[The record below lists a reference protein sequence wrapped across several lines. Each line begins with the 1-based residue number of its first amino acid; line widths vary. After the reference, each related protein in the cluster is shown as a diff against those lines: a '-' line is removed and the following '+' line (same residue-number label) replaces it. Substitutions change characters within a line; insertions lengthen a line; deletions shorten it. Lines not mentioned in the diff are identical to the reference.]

1 MSQPARNIVIQAKP
15 CSRFADRGFEMCEHK
30 GIGHPDTITDGA
42 CEAAA
47 HALASAYENAYGRVL
62 HFNVDKGLLIAG
74 KSEPRFGGGRVVEPI
89 KLIVCGRA
97 TDGTNQFDM
106 QALVRS
112 AVDDFLRR
120 SLRVDRELFYIIPE
134 IKAGSASL
142 ASIFA
147 VGESA
152 HPAHIANDTS
162 FGVGF
167 APYSMLEQQVLH
179 LAATLRSSG
188 FRLRFPAAGDDF
200 KIMGLRQHD
209 EFRFTVAIAMID
221 RHIGGVADYFEI
233 KRTIETVLTGAL
245 PAGCTVQINALDDP
259 DARDESGLHLT
270 VTGLSAEMGDDGQVG
285 RGNRVNGL
293 ITPNRTMSLEAAAG
307 KNPVSHVGKIYNVLA
322 HRIAKEIVEKIDPI
336 DEVEVQLLS
345 TIGQP
350 LDRPQIALIEIGPA
364 TSLTASV
371 RKEIDQIVN
380 DRLDG
385 IEMLTSDLAH
395 GSITVY

>member
-15 CSRFADRGFEMCEHK
+15 CSRFVDRGFEMCEHK

-47 HALASAYENAYGRVL
+47 CALALAYENAYGRVL

-74 KSEPRFGGGRVVEPI
+74 TSEPRFGGGRIVEPI

-97 TDGTNQFDM
+97 TDGADQFDM

-120 SLRVDRELFYIIPE
+120 SLRVDTGLFHIIPE

-147 VGESA
+147 LGGSA
-152 HPAHIANDTS
+152 RVANDTS

-167 APYSMLEQQVLH
+167 APYSILEQQVLH
-179 LAATLRSSG
+179 LAAMLRSSE

-209 EFRFTVAIAMID
+209 ELRFTVAIAMID
-221 RHIGGVADYFEI
+221 RHIGDVADYFEI
-233 KRTIETVLTGAL
+233 KHAIAMTLTDAL
-245 PAGCTVQINALDDP
+245 PAGCAVQVNALDYP

-270 VTGLSAEMGDDGQVG
+270 VTGFSAEMGDDGQVG

-322 HRIAKEIVEKIDPI
+322 HTIAKEIVEKIDPI
-336 DEVEVQLLS
+336 EEVEVQLLS

-350 LDRPQIALIEIGPA
+350 LDRPQIALIEIGSA
-364 TSLTASV
+364 ASLTASV
-371 RKEIDQIVN
+371 KLEVDRIVN
-380 DRLDG
+380 DRLNG
-385 IEMLTSDLAH
+385 IGALISDLAH
-395 GSITVY
+395 GLIAVY